1 MFAEEDNKIRDH
13 DHVTGKYRN
22 SMHWHCNIYLRWTKK
37 ILIFHNLRG
46 YHSPLIMQETGK
58 FNVKINVMQN
68 GLEQLMAFTINR
80 NLVFTDS
87 VHFMNSSL
95 DELVKDSL
103 DNDSKYLS

>member
-1 MFAEEDNKIRDH
+1 
-13 DHVTGKYRN
+13 
-22 SMHWHCNIYLRWTKK
+22 
-37 ILIFHNLRG
+37 
-46 YHSPLIMQETGK
+46 
-58 FNVKINVMQN
+58 MQN

>member
-22 SMHWHCNIYLRWTKK
+22 SMHWHCNIYLRWTKN
-37 ILIFHNLRG
+37 ILMFHNLRG
-46 YHSPLIMQETGK
+46 YHSPLIMQEIGK